1 MAGLEFTGQVPF
13 KDVYITP
20 LLRDKQ
26 GKKCQSLLGN
36 GIDPLDIINEYGS
49 DSLRFTLSFLSVQGQ
64 DLNIDAKDFMFGAKF
79 ANKVFNAS
87 NLFFKFKN
95 RKNIK

>member
-1 MAGLEFTGQVPF
+1 MS
-13 KDVYITP
+13 K
-20 LLRDKQ
+20 
-26 GKKCQSLLGN
+26 SLGN

-87 NLFFKFKN
+87 KFILLNLKIEKY
-95 RKNIK
+95 